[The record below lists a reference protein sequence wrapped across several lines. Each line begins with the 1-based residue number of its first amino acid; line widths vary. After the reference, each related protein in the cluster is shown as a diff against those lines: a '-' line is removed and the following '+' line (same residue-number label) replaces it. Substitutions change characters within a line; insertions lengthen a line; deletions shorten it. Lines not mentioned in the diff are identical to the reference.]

1 VKVPDKLISFLKS
14 EEKYFIVTHI
24 NPDGDAIGSSLA
36 LSMALEMLGK
46 ETFLYVRDP
55 IPEFYHYLPSYE
67 MFTNSISSLVT
78 HHSSLILIDCN
89 TPKRAEIEGLSFKSS
104 VVIDHHETEKAFGDI
119 QWIVPEASATGMMVF
134 YLIKELG
141 ISITREMA
149 INLYSAIAIDT
160 GTFRYGNTTPEAFK
174 IAADLVEAG
183 ASPAYISNRLYE
195 TWSKER
201 FALFSMTL
209 NTLEIRGAV
218 AITYVTQEMYQK
230 TGTGSGDTE
239 NFPSFPRII
248 KDVKVSAFFRELG
261 VNSWKVSLRSKG
273 DINVAIIASQLGGGG
288 HKNAAGFVIKSD
300 LGSAKETLL
309 KTLQLQI

>member
-1 VKVPDKLISFLKS
+1 MKVPDKLISFLKS

-104 VVIDHHETEKAFGDI
+104 VVIDHHETEEAFGDI

-230 TGTGSGDTE
+230 TGTGPGDTE
-239 NFPSFPRII
+239 SFPSFPRII

-273 DINVAIIASQLGGGG
+273 DINVALIASQLGGGG

-300 LGSAKETLL
+300 LGSAKEALL
-309 KTLQLQI
+309 KTLQL

>member
-104 VVIDHHETEKAFGDI
+104 VVIDHHETEEAFGDI

-230 TGTGSGDTE
+230 TGTGPGDTE
-239 NFPSFPRII
+239 SFPSFPRII

-273 DINVAIIASQLGGGG
+273 DINVALIASQLGGGG

-300 LGSAKETLL
+300 LGSAKEALL
-309 KTLQLQI
+309 KTLQL

>member
-1 VKVPDKLISFLKS
+1 MKVPDKLISFLKN
-14 EEKYFIVTHI
+14 EENYFIVTHI

-104 VVIDHHETEKAFGDI
+104 VVIDHHETEEAFGNI

-230 TGTGSGDTE
+230 TGTGPGDTE
-239 NFPSFPRII
+239 SFPSFPRII

-273 DINVAIIASQLGGGG
+273 DINVALIASQLGGGG

-309 KTLQLQI
+309 KTLQL

>member
-1 VKVPDKLISFLKS
+1 MKVPDKLISFLKS

-36 LSMALEMLGK
+36 LSMALEILGK

-104 VVIDHHETEKAFGDI
+104 VVIDHHETEEAFGDI

-230 TGTGSGDTE
+230 TGTCPGDTE
-239 NFPSFPRII
+239 SFPSFPRII

-273 DINVAIIASQLGGGG
+273 DINVALIASQLGGGG

-309 KTLQLQI
+309 KTLQL

>member
-1 VKVPDKLISFLKS
+1 MKVPDKLISFLKS

-104 VVIDHHETEKAFGDI
+104 VVIDHHETEEAFGDI

-230 TGTGSGDTE
+230 TGTGPGDTE
-239 NFPSFPRII
+239 SFPSFPRII

-273 DINVAIIASQLGGGG
+273 DINVALIASQLGGGG

-309 KTLQLQI
+309 KTLQL

>member
-1 VKVPDKLISFLKS
+1 MKVPDKLISFLKS

-36 LSMALEMLGK
+36 LSMALENLGK

-89 TPKRAEIEGLSFKSS
+89 TPKRAEIEGMSFKSS
-104 VVIDHHETEKAFGDI
+104 VVIDHHETEEAFGDI

-230 TGTGSGDTE
+230 TGTGPGDTE

-273 DINVAIIASQLGGGG
+273 DINVALIASQLGGGG

-309 KTLQLQI
+309 KTLQL

>member
-1 VKVPDKLISFLKS
+1 MKVPDKLISFLKS

-67 MFTNSISSLVT
+67 MFTNSISSPVT

-104 VVIDHHETEKAFGDI
+104 VVIDHHETEEAFGDI

-230 TGTGSGDTE
+230 TGTGPGDTE
-239 NFPSFPRII
+239 SFPSFPRII

-273 DINVAIIASQLGGGG
+273 DINVALIASQLGGGG

-309 KTLQLQI
+309 KTLQL

>member
-1 VKVPDKLISFLKS
+1 MKVPDKLISFLKN
-14 EEKYFIVTHI
+14 EENYFIVTHI

-104 VVIDHHETEKAFGDI
+104 VVIDHHETEEAFGDI

-230 TGTGSGDTE
+230 TGTGPGDTE
-239 NFPSFPRII
+239 SFPSFPRII

-273 DINVAIIASQLGGGG
+273 DINVALIASQLGGGG

-309 KTLQLQI
+309 KTLQL

>member
-104 VVIDHHETEKAFGDI
+104 VVIDHHETEEAFGDI

-230 TGTGSGDTE
+230 TGTGPGDTE
-239 NFPSFPRII
+239 SFPSFPRII

-273 DINVAIIASQLGGGG
+273 DINVALIASQLGGGG

-309 KTLQLQI
+309 KTLQL

>member
-1 VKVPDKLISFLKS
+1 MKVPDKLISFLKS

-104 VVIDHHETEKAFGDI
+104 VVIDHHETEDAFGDI

-230 TGTGSGDTE
+230 TGTGPGDTE
-239 NFPSFPRII
+239 SFPSFPRII

-273 DINVAIIASQLGGGG
+273 DINVALIASQLGGGG

-300 LGSAKETLL
+300 LGSAKEALL
-309 KTLQLQI
+309 KTLQL